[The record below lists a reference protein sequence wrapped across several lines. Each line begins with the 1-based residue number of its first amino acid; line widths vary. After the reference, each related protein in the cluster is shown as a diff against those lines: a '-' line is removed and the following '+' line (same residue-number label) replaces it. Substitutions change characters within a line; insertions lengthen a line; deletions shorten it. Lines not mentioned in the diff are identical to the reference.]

1 MSRQSHNRSWW
12 RSTGRGWAFQVLGKQ
27 NAPIIWTIIEKTM
40 VMADIKTSR
49 ARPRQHP
56 VQSEGKED
64 GEQGNDVGP
73 VARTEALSAPPD
85 GVLGKN
91 KQIRNQGREQHAI
104 SECAARRRLTDG
116 TARVA
121 IATAIQGLKTS
132 SPRFGLK
139 RVPSAPSSR
148 FVDQMPDTPW
158 KRAVKFLETGLP
170 PQDRAEKPEVIAEQ
184 DQPAQNRGRQEPEK
198 TTPVRPR
205 EPGHDGR
212 GEERHPSYG
221 R

>member
-1 MSRQSHNRSWW
+1 MIAPCRANPTIARGGGPPGAAGRSRCWDSRTL
-12 RSTGRGWAFQVLGKQ
+12 RST
-27 NAPIIWTIIEKTM
+27 WTTIEKTM
-40 VMADIKTSR
+40 VMAEIKTSR

-85 GVLGKN
+85 GILGKN
-91 KQIRNQGREQHAI
+91 EQIRDEGRKQQCDQRVRGEAP
-104 SECAARRRLTDG
+104 SYRSARPE
-116 TARVA
+116 VA

-158 KRAVKFLETGLP
+158 
-170 PQDRAEKPEVIAEQ
+170 
-184 DQPAQNRGRQEPEK
+184 N
-198 TTPVRPR
+198 TT
-205 EPGHDGR
+205 
-212 GEERHPSYG
+212 
-221 R
+221 